1 MSSLDAYRTRLVAID
16 PAIAGYF
23 AAGTLDTLSGLRVA
37 ASKAR
42 QWAAGEGADIAA
54 LDQLIA
60 DLEAPAETTTTVTIT
75 PVAEA
80 TELYHH
86 ESGQPSPQEVKM
98 HLDIAT
104 GALSTAFVP
113 YGDEHSIPESVYH
126 HRGALWTI
134 PCLTMDAANRLL
146 SEVAPIAQRIIDGT
160 EIEWDGVDNVGTY
173 DTDAAAAIAEVAAL
187 IETYDDPADTIQELS
202 GDEYYDDGPDAAR
215 ETLGITTATTDDDL
229 ARITEEAAADALTC
243 RVVVPDLRDYL
254 DQLREDLR
262 DQLREELEE
271 VAGELARLTERRDA
285 LICRQLAWGDTTRDV
300 GTRAGMTHVGV
311 QKVRDRAAS

>member
-1 MSSLDAYRTRLVAID
+1 MSA
-16 PAIAGYF
+16 
-23 AAGTLDTLSGLRVA
+23 
-37 ASKAR
+37 
-42 QWAAGEGADIAA
+42 
-54 LDQLIA
+54 
-60 DLEAPAETTTTVTIT
+60 TVTII
-75 PVAEA
+75 PVVEA
-80 TELYHH
+80 TELYRH
-86 ESGQPSPQEVKM
+86 EQGQSGPQEVQL

-104 GALSTAFVP
+104 GSLVAAYTP
-113 YGDEHSIPESVYH
+113 RGDETSIPKSVYH
-126 HRGALWTI
+126 HRGVLWTI
-134 PCLTMDAANRLL
+134 PCLTGDAANRLMA
-146 SEVAPIAQRIIDGT
+146 EAAPLAQRIVDGT
-160 EIEWDGVDNVGTY
+160 EIEWDGANHLGIQNA
-173 DTDAAAAIAEVAAL
+173 DAQEAIEMIAAL

-262 DQLREELEE
+262 DQEREELEE

-311 QKVRDRAAS
+311 QKIRDRAAS